1 MKLAVTL
8 IIVLAVLSVNGIAQ
22 EYMQWDLPEGAKFRV
37 GKGGVYWI
45 AYSPD
50 GTRIAAATR
59 HGIWLYDANTYK
71 ETALFA
77 EHKGRVESVAFSP
90 DGKLLATTGGGHG
103 KTVKLWNA
111 RTGEHLSTLNGHSG
125 EVSIVAFSPDGKR
138 LASGSWDETVRVWDT
153 KTGAHLRTL
162 SGRAG
167 LAGPSGPVFRVAFS
181 PDSALIAS
189 GGGLWDRL
197 RMWDVNTG
205 GTLWAH
211 MGHSDTVSLVAF
223 SLDGRSLVSG
233 SRDGTVRLWDAAT
246 GKVLRYLADY
256 GGRASAIA
264 YNANSRMI
272 AISGTYNS
280 PIKLW
285 DGKME
290 QPARIIKKNRSSY
303 ALTFSPDGRELAVAG
318 RDDPVRLLDTET
330 GEQKGEI
337 TGHLRA
343 ISGVAFSPN
352 GRFIA
357 SRADWKIRLWDAY
370 TGERSRTLFE
380 GRAYGSNVVFSPDG
394 GTIVCGNFRE
404 IHVWNAN
411 TGKLVLTLT
420 GLPGSIHTVAH
431 SPDGKLIAGVD
442 DSKKPAVGLWDVRT
456 GELSHLISWDNKQLT
471 SLAFSMDGHTLAV
484 ASKDGSVTLWD
495 SRTGALQRTLSGM
508 GNEARSVAF
517 SPDGR
522 TFASS
527 TNTRLILWN
536 AFTWKKVHTLS
547 GGGGS
552 LSDIAFDPTGNWI
565 VEGDGNFITIWNTTT
580 GELKRRIKDHRLWAR
595 NVAFSPDGTTFAAD
609 SVDTLFVWPL
619 DYSPNGADATVRL
632 TPSPIPSPQVG
643 SQLTFSLAI
652 TAGKDVAAYRATVSF
667 DPSALRFV
675 EGAAGDYLPG
685 DTSFVSP
692 VVDENRVTVEATTLG
707 GRGDGDG
714 TLVMFTFEVLA
725 ARPSS
730 LTLSDVSLVNSEGER
745 VEPEVVHGEVIEP
758 PRIASDVNRDGAVN
772 ISDLLEVA
780 ANYEQLGENDADING
795 DSLVD
800 IRDIVQ
806 VAAAIGG
813 EDAASLVHPPDA
825 SAISAADVAD
835 WLAQAQGLGVSVA
848 DLERGIRF
856 LEQLLAALTP
866 DDTLLL
872 QNYPNPFN
880 PETWIPYRL
889 AHGAEVEIAIY
900 DAKGMLVRQ
909 LAHEYQP
916 AGYYVVR
923 GNAAYW
929 DGRNEGGELVANGV
943 YFYRL
948 RAGDYSAARRMV
960 IVK

>member
-8 IIVLAVLSVNGIAQ
+8 IIVLALFSVYGIAQ
-22 EYMQWDLPEGAKFRV
+22 EYRQWDLPEGAKFRV
-37 GKGGVYWI
+37 GKGGVKWI

-50 GTRIAAATR
+50 GARIAVPTR
-59 HGIWLYDANTYK
+59 LGIWLYDAKTYK

-77 EHKGRVESVAFSP
+77 GHRGSVERVAFSP
-90 DGKLLATTGGGHG
+90 DGKLLASGGGALG
-103 KTVKLWNA
+103 KTVQLSNA
-111 RTGEHLSTLNGHSG
+111 RTGEHLLTLNGHSD
-125 EVSIVAFSPDGKR
+125 EVSSVAFSPDGKR
-138 LASGSWDETVRVWDT
+138 LASGSLDETVRVWDT
-153 KTGAHLRTL
+153 ETGAHIRTL

-167 LAGPSGPVFRVAFS
+167 LAGNAGPVYCVAFS
-181 PDSALIAS
+181 PDGAFIAS

-205 GTLWAH
+205 ATLWAH
-211 MGHSDTVSLVAF
+211 MGHTHTVWIVAF

-233 SRDGTVRLWDAAT
+233 SADGTVRLWDAAT
-246 GKVLRYLADY
+246 GKFLRYLADY
-256 GGRASAIA
+256 GERASSVA

-272 AISGTYNS
+272 AIGGRYDN
-280 PIKLW
+280 PLKLW

-290 QPARIIKKNRSSY
+290 QPARIIRQKRTAY
-303 ALTFSPDGRELAVAG
+303 ALTFSPDGGEFAFSS
-318 RDDPVRLLDTET
+318 RDDSVRLFDTET

-337 TGHLRA
+337 AGHLRM

-404 IHVWNAN
+404 IHLWNVN
-411 TGKLVLTLT
+411 TGKLVRTLT
-420 GLPGSIHTVAH
+420 GLPGRIHTVAY

-456 GELSHLISWDNKQLT
+456 GEMSHLISWHNEKIP

-495 SRTGALQRTLSGM
+495 TRTGALQRTLSGFDS
-508 GNEARSVAF
+508 EPRSVAF
-517 SPDGR
+517 SRDGR
-522 TFASS
+522 TFASA

-536 AFTWKKVHTLS
+536 AFTWKKVRKFTGS
-547 GGGGS
+547 GRAEAGI
-552 LSDIAFDPTGNWI
+552 DFHPTGKWI
-565 VEGDGNFITIWNTTT
+565 VVGDGRVIEIWNTIT
-580 GELKRRIKDHRLWAR
+580 GKLKHRITDNRLTVR

-609 SVDTLFVWPL
+609 SFEALFVWPL
-619 DYSPNGADATVRL
+619 DYPPNGANATVRI

-652 TAGKDVAAYRATVSF
+652 AAGEDVAAYRATVSF

-707 GRGDGDG
+707 GGGDGDG

-730 LTLSDVSLVNSEGER
+730 LTLSDVSLVSSEGER

-780 ANYEQLGENDADING
+780 ANYEQLGGNDADING
-795 DSLVD
+795 DNLVD

-813 EDAASLVHPPDA
+813 EDAVSLVHPPDT

-889 AHGAEVEIAIY
+889 ARGTEVEIAIY
-900 DAKGMLVRQ
+900 DAKGLLVRQ